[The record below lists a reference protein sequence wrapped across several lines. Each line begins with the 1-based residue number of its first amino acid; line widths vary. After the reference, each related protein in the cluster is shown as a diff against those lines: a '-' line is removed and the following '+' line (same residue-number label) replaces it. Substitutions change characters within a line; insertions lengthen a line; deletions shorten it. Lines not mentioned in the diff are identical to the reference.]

1 MLGLLLARSGV
12 EVLVLEKHRDFLR
25 DFRGDTLHPSTLEV
39 MHELGPLEEL
49 LKLPHEKTP
58 CLRGQVGDLELT
70 VADFRRLSV
79 RCPYIAMMPQWD
91 FLDFLERSASR
102 YPTFACLMGAEVR
115 ELTQQD
121 GRITGLRASTSQG
134 DMTVRADLVV
144 GADGR
149 RSVVRRQAG
158 LPVKDF
164 GAAIDVLWFRL
175 SRESADPAA
184 TTGRFDAGRIFVQ
197 IRRERHWQC
206 AYVIPKGYAERVHA
220 QGLPAFRAAIA
231 EFMPFAAERLGEIST
246 WDDVKLLSVGVE
258 RLVRWSRPGLLCIG
272 DAAHTMSPVGGV
284 GINLAIQDAV
294 AAANLLAGPLKVGA
308 LTDRDLARVQR
319 RREFPADMTQR
330 VQVAFQ
336 NRFMLRVLRASE
348 PQRPPTAMRL
358 LARSAR
364 LQRLTA
370 RMVGVGVRPEHV
382 RLENVT
388 MPPASLP
395 RERLAV
401 A

>member
-1 MLGLLLARSGV
+1 MMLGLLLARSGV

-39 MHELGPLEEL
+39 MHELGLLEEL

-58 CLRGQVGDLELT
+58 YLRGQVGDLEFT
-70 VADFRRLSV
+70 VADFRRLPV

-102 YPTFACLMGAEVR
+102 YPTFACLMGAEVT
-115 ELTQQD
+115 ELMQER
-121 GRITGLRASTSQG
+121 GRITGVKASTSQG
-134 DMTVRADLVV
+134 EVAVRADLVV

-158 LPVKDF
+158 LPVKDL

-206 AYVIPKGYAERVHA
+206 AYVIPKGQAERVHA
-220 QGLPAFRAAIA
+220 EGLSAFRAAIA
-231 EFMPFAAERLGEIST
+231 ELMPFAAERLQEIST

-258 RLVRWSRPGLLCIG
+258 RLVRWRRPGLLCIG

-294 AAANLLAGPLKVGA
+294 AAANLLAGPLKAGA
-308 LTDRDLARVQR
+308 LTERDLARVQR
-319 RREFPADMTQR
+319 RREFPAAMTQR
-330 VQVAFQ
+330 AQVAFH
-336 NRFMLRVLRASE
+336 NRILLRVLRSSGR
-348 PQRPPTAMRL
+348 QRPPAPMWL
-358 LARSAR
+358 LSRSPR
-364 LQRLTA
+364 LQRLA
-370 RMVGVGVRPEHV
+370 AGVVGVGLRPEHV
-382 RLENVT
+382 RLE
-388 MPPASLP
+388 
-395 RERLAV
+395 AV
-401 A
+401 AEPAAPRLIERAAA